1 MKIPFLGGSYEGR
14 STNVASQDMINYFY
28 EKNIDGESLVS
39 TPGSTVLV
47 TPKAGEVRGG
57 LEYNDLA
64 YFVVGNTF
72 YEVNSAGTATSRG
85 TLNTSSGPVSMAHN
99 GFRTGAKQQIMIVD
113 GTDAWT
119 YDNTTSTLSLSSS
132 TTIAEVQAS
141 ISAVTTGEST
151 TTFTTSAAHGFSS
164 GWTVRIEDMVDDG
177 PDGDME
183 TMFNDNSYVITV
195 VTTTTFTVA
204 VNSSALTNAWAS
216 AGTATREAVDIST
229 TSVVFIDGYF
239 LLSQTD
245 TDRFWLTGLYDG
257 TTIDPSDFATAE
269 GDPDRIQALI
279 ADQRELFMFGE
290 RTLEVW
296 YNSGDTDNTFQRFQG
311 GFKQTGCVAKFSPAR
326 VDNNIYW
333 LSRDERGQGQVVKL
347 GEGYAPSVVSSPAI
361 AYQISTYSKIDDAF
375 GYAYQHEGHEFYV
388 ITFPTAKVTWV
399 YDASTQEWH
408 KRGHTIDSTFPNR
421 ERYNC
426 HVFAFGEHL
435 FGDFSSGAI
444 YKLDS
449 TVGTIDSTRIPRER
463 TSATI
468 GEEESRIRISSLQL
482 DMEEGIGDPN
492 VSTDTSMWMSWSKD
506 GGHVYS
512 DEISR
517 SAGDSGDYKR
527 RLMWRRLGHA
537 RNWTFKLR
545 TWTPNPHVLKGLY
558 AKLYG
563 ESRQAGG

>member
-1 MKIPFLGGSYEGR
+1 MQIPFTGGNYAGR
-14 STNVASQDMINYFY
+14 STNVASQEMINYFY

-47 TPKAGEVRGG
+47 TPKSGEVRGG
-57 LEYNDLA
+57 IEYNDLA
-64 YFVVGNTF
+64 YFVIGNTL
-72 YEVNSAGTATSRG
+72 YEINSAGTATSRG
-85 TLNTSSGPVSMAHN
+85 TINTSTGRVSMAHN
-99 GFRTGAKQQIMIVD
+99 GLRGGASSGNKQIMIVD
-113 GTDAWT
+113 GSNGWI
-119 YDNTTSTLSLSSS
+119 YDNTAQTL
-132 TTIAEVQAS
+132 TEITDAD
-141 ISAVTTGEST
+141 
-151 TTFTTSAAHGFSS
+151 FT
-164 GWTVRIEDMVDDG
+164 
-177 PDGDME
+177 
-183 TMFNDNSYVITV
+183 NS
-195 VTTTTFTVA
+195 F
-204 VNSSALTNAWAS
+204 
-216 AGTATREAVDIST
+216 
-229 TSVVFIDGYF
+229 SVVFIDGYF
-239 LLSQTD
+239 VFAQRD
-245 TDRFWLTGLYDG
+245 TDRFWLTAIYDG
-257 TTIDPSDFATAE
+257 TAVDPNDFSTAE
-269 GDPDRIQALI
+269 GDPDDIQALI
-279 ADQRELFMFGE
+279 ADQRELFIFGK

-296 YNSGDTDNTFQRFQG
+296 YNSGDADNTFQRFQG

-326 VDNNIYW
+326 ADNNIYW
-333 LSRDERGQGQVVKL
+333 LSRDERGHGQIVKL
-347 GEGYAPSVVSSPAI
+347 GEGYAPSVVSTPAI
-361 AYQISTYSKIDDAF
+361 SYQISTYSKIDDAF

-399 YDASTQEWH
+399 YDASTKEWH
-408 KRGHTIDSTFPNR
+408 KRGHTINDTFPNR

-435 FGDFSSGAI
+435 FGDFSTGQI

-463 TSATI
+463 TTATI
-468 GEEESRIRISSLQL
+468 GEEESRIRISTLQL

-512 DEISR
+512 DEIER

-527 RLMWRRLGHA
+527 RVIWRRLGHA